1 MSQNN
6 GAHKS
11 EDMIEVPAPTM
22 WPLVTAFGL
31 TLIFAGLVTSL
42 GVSFVGLAVL
52 LRGAVGWFRNVFP
65 VPQEEMIQVR
75 RTVAPI
81 VPSTRRVD
89 HLLPGIEN
97 HRVYI
102 PVKVHPYSA
111 GLIAGIVGGIGMAII
126 ACVYGVIAYG
136 SIWYPINL
144 LAAVALPSLANA
156 GPDTLKTFSSIGL
169 ILALIIHGIISS
181 LVGLLYAA
189 ILPMM
194 PSRFTAFWGSFLA
207 PVLWTALIASTL
219 KLINPALNSR
229 IDWFWFIASQIAYGL
244 ITGYIVAHSKQVET
258 AQPGPLPVRAG
269 IEAPGLMPS
278 EEE

>member
-11 EDMIEVPAPTM
+11 EDMLEVPAPTM

-65 VPQEEMIQVR
+65 VPQEEMVQVR
-75 RTVAPI
+75 RTVVPI
-81 VPSTRRVD
+81 TPSTRRVD
-89 HLLPGIEN
+89 HLLPGIES

-111 GLIAGIVGGIGMAII
+111 GLIAGVVGGIGMAII
-126 ACVYGVIAYG
+126 ACLYGVIAYS

-144 LAAVALPSLANA
+144 LAAVALPSLAEA
-156 GPDTLKTFSSIGL
+156 GPAALKTFNSIGF
-169 ILALIIHGIISS
+169 IVALIVHGIISS

-194 PSRFTAFWGSFLA
+194 PSRLTAFWGSFLA

-219 KLINPALNSR
+219 DLINPTLNSR
-229 IDWFWFIASQIAYGL
+229 IDWFWFIASQIAFGL
-244 ITGYIVAHSKQVET
+244 ITGYILAHSKMVET

-269 IEAPGLMPS
+269 IEAPGVMPS